1 MMLMANRRTWLHE
14 KDVTRI
20 SQRKQVSKSVLIM
33 LVGLFRVVVPHCF
46 FFYHP
51 GEVGE
56 TGEVKEGL
64 RSSPCSDPEVA
75 SGGVSAPEAEESSPG
90 RGS

>member
-1 MMLMANRRTWLHE
+1 MN
-14 KDVTRI
+14 RI

-46 FFYHP
+46 FLFYHP

-56 TGEVKEGL
+56 TGEVNEGL
-64 RSSPCSDPEVA
+64 RSSPCSDPELA

-90 RGS
+90 GGS